1 MTNSAMYQFELQVA
15 LLTITFAIVYR
26 TYTDTDPVDQSIQ
39 HCYHLI
45 LRHNTQHIFEQR
57 LVLSHTPTLLVNHIC
72 EFLALIVI
80 SAIYNIKAI
89 CHYYNH
95 SYPEPGN
102 NNADPAEPL
111 PRYTEPERGIP
122 RPVPPPR
129 QSVLHT
135 PRDSARA
142 AAIRTRRSSSPEGQ
156 GNAEDLFG

>member
-1 MTNSAMYQFELQVA
+1 MRTASEPLR
-15 LLTITFAIVYR
+15 LTSCT
-26 TYTDTDPVDQSIQ
+26 
-39 HCYHLI
+39 
-45 LRHNTQHIFEQR
+45 
-57 LVLSHTPTLLVNHIC
+57 VLSQVRTSCILSIINLTCTVLSQCARVPSSASTVVSQASPSNQLTNAFCVRNI
-72 EFLALIVI
+72 IVI

-89 CHYYNH
+89 RHYYNH
-95 SYPEPGN
+95 SYPEPRN

-111 PRYTEPERGIP
+111 PGYTEPERGIP